1 MPTPLPALPAN
12 PVASPAPMAAP
23 VSFATPAAAAP
34 TPAHL
39 APSWPAPPPPPYR
52 GAGRSGGQALA
63 TSPDPAVSEASV
75 SRSGPQRLLVGAAA
89 GLVCG
94 LLLTALWVAAAV
106 ATGQELAPA
115 ALLVGAAAG
124 LAMRRL
130 GPRGGPAALGA
141 GLVALVAIGLEL
153 ILSALAAYSHA
164 EGASFLSAL
173 ALLNRSFLTQLW
185 AQTGVLGGLLG
196 IVGVGVAGVA
206 VAVGGAVDP
215 PQGSARLAAK
225 GRGAG

>member
-1 MPTPLPALPAN
+1 M
-12 PVASPAPMAAP
+12 
-23 VSFATPAAAAP
+23 
-34 TPAHL
+34 
-39 APSWPAPPPPPYR
+39 
-52 GAGRSGGQALA
+52 
-63 TSPDPAVSEASV
+63 
-75 SRSGPQRLLVGAAA
+75 
-89 GLVCG
+89 VCG

-225 GRGAG
+225 GSGAG